1 MEDPSRMRKRRIIH
15 VDMDAFFASVEELDN
30 PSISGKPVIVGGH
43 QTKRG
48 VVSSANYLARTF
60 GVKAAMPLWQA
71 KQLCPHGVFLPVRMH
86 RYAEISR
93 KFLEILLDYTPL
105 VEPMGFDEAY
115 LDVTGSEHLFG
126 EALEMGRE
134 IQRRVKKEIG
144 LSCSVGISYNKFLSK
159 IASGWKKP
167 GGLFQILE
175 EDALEFLKDLPLE
188 ELPGVGYSTK
198 ERLERM
204 GLKKVGDLSQVPL
217 EILQAE
223 LGKLSGDMLNFAK
236 GIDPRP
242 VVPVWERKSLG
253 EEATFEEDLSDLD
266 QLLAFLLEASDR
278 LGKSLRE
285 EGRKALRITL
295 KIRFPNFKTITRSL
309 TLPHP
314 SDIDDQIFQGAKS
327 LLLKSP
333 PKKVR
338 LLGIQLSGLTPYSE
352 GFLFPDSLKRSE
364 ALLRAIDRIKSKY
377 GEGAIARAV
386 ALKKEKTG
394 KGDQYSRT
402 PKG

>member
-1 MEDPSRMRKRRIIH
+1 MKKRRIIH

-30 PSISGKPVIVGGH
+30 PSLSGKPVIVGGH

-48 VVSSANYLARTF
+48 VVSSANYLARSY

-71 KQLCPHGVFLPVRMH
+71 KQLCPDGVFLPVRMH

-93 KFLEILLDYTPL
+93 KFLGIFLDYTPL

-126 EALEMGRE
+126 EAREMGRE
-134 IQRRVKKEIG
+134 IQRRVKEEIG
-144 LSCSVGISYNKFLSK
+144 LSCSVGISYNKFLAK

-188 ELPGVGYSTK
+188 ELPGVGYATRK
-198 ERLERM
+198 RLERM
-204 GLKKVGDLSQVPL
+204 GLKKVGELCLVPL

-223 LGKLSGDMLNFAK
+223 FGKLALDMLNFAK
-236 GIDPRP
+236 GVDPRP
-242 VVPVWERKSLG
+242 VLPVWERKSLG

-266 QLLAFLLEASDR
+266 KLLAFLLEASDR
-278 LGKSLRE
+278 LGKTLRE
-285 EGRKALRITL
+285 EGRKARRITL
-295 KIRFPNFKTITRSL
+295 KVRFPNFKTITRSL

-314 SDIDDQIFQGAKS
+314 TDIDDEIFQAAKS
-327 LLLKSP
+327 LLFKSP
-333 PKKVR
+333 PKRVR
-338 LLGIQLSGLTPYSE
+338 LLGLQLSGLTPYSE

-364 ALLRAIDRIKSKY
+364 ALLLAIDRIKFKY
-377 GEGAIARAV
+377 GEGAISRAV
-386 ALKKEKTG
+386 ALKKG
-394 KGDQYSRT
+394 KEGKSPPPRKS
-402 PKG
+402 P

>member
-1 MEDPSRMRKRRIIH
+1 MKKRRIIH

-30 PSISGKPVIVGGH
+30 PSLSGKPVIVGGH

-48 VVSSANYLARTF
+48 VVSSANYLARSY

-71 KQLCPHGVFLPVRMH
+71 KQLCPDGVFLPVRMH

-93 KFLEILLDYTPL
+93 KFLGIFLDYTPL

-126 EALEMGRE
+126 EAREMGRE
-134 IQRRVKKEIG
+134 IQRRVKEEIG
-144 LSCSVGISYNKFLSK
+144 LSCSVGISYNKFLAK

-188 ELPGVGYSTK
+188 ELPGVGYATR

-204 GLKKVGDLSQVPL
+204 GLKKVGELCLVPL

-223 LGKLSGDMLNFAK
+223 FGKLALDMLNFAK
-236 GIDPRP
+236 GVDPRP
-242 VVPVWERKSLG
+242 VLPVWERKSLG

-278 LGKSLRE
+278 LGKTLRE
-285 EGRKALRITL
+285 EGRKARRITL
-295 KIRFPNFKTITRSL
+295 KVRFPTFKTITRSL

-314 SDIDDQIFQGAKS
+314 TDIDDEIFQAAKS
-327 LLLKSP
+327 LLFKSP
-333 PKKVR
+333 PKRVR
-338 LLGIQLSGLTPYSE
+338 LLGLQLSGLTPYSE

-364 ALLRAIDRIKSKY
+364 ALLLAIDRIKSKY
-377 GEGAIARAV
+377 GEGAISRAV
-386 ALKKEKTG
+386 ALKKG
-394 KGDQYSRT
+394 KEGKSPSPRN
-402 PKG
+402 PP

>member
-1 MEDPSRMRKRRIIH
+1 MEEGCRMKKRRIIH

-30 PSISGKPVIVGGH
+30 PSLSGKPVIVGGH

-48 VVSSANYLARTF
+48 VVSSANYLARSY

-71 KQLCPHGVFLPVRMH
+71 KQLCPDGVFLPVRMH

-93 KFLEILLDYTPL
+93 KFLGIFLDYTPL

-126 EALEMGRE
+126 EAREMGRE
-134 IQRRVKKEIG
+134 IQRRVKEEIG
-144 LSCSVGISYNKFLSK
+144 LSCSVGISYNKFLAK

-188 ELPGVGYSTK
+188 ELPGVGYATRK
-198 ERLERM
+198 RLERM
-204 GLKKVGDLSQVPL
+204 GLKKVGELCLVPL

-223 LGKLSGDMLNFAK
+223 FGKLALDMLNFAK
-236 GIDPRP
+236 GVDPRP
-242 VVPVWERKSLG
+242 VLPVWERKSLG

-266 QLLAFLLEASDR
+266 KLLAFLLEASDR
-278 LGKSLRE
+278 LGKTLRE
-285 EGRKALRITL
+285 EGRKARRITL
-295 KIRFPNFKTITRSL
+295 KVRFPNFKTITRSL

-314 SDIDDQIFQGAKS
+314 TDIDDEIFQAAKS
-327 LLLKSP
+327 LLFKSP
-333 PKKVR
+333 PKRVR
-338 LLGIQLSGLTPYSE
+338 LLGLQLSGLTPYSE

-364 ALLRAIDRIKSKY
+364 ALLLAIDRIKFKY
-377 GEGAIARAV
+377 GEGAISRAV
-386 ALKKEKTG
+386 ALKKG
-394 KGDQYSRT
+394 KEGKSPPPRKS
-402 PKG
+402 P